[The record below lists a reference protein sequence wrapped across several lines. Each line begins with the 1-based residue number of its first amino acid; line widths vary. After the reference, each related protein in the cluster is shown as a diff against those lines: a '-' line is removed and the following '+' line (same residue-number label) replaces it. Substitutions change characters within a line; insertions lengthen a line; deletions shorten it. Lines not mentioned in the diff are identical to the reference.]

1 MEVEQLSY
9 LPHEIIAVILLRLPV
24 KPLLQF
30 KSVCKRWYSLICD
43 PQFVRM
49 HLNQVFRQRERIMFS
64 SNPFKVVNPVYF
76 MDYDGFY
83 PLERIDFPL
92 IDTVRTGLV
101 YGSCNGLVLIV
112 GYEDSKMLLWNPSM
126 RESREIP
133 PPHWSITDS
142 RPRLYGLGYD
152 SSTDDYKLALFIFE
166 SRFMSSSKNFVF
178 SLKANRWKKKS
189 EICKYQPG
197 NHQIGQAAVV
207 NGALHWVMQERSV
220 HSVTCYNK
228 VVYFDLADE
237 KWKDMLLPDLDMGRR
252 RLTFHLGV
260 LGGCLCVLGV
270 DRTSVNRSAFVWV
283 MKEYGVMESW
293 TNVINFSYNEPSHR
307 IAPFCFT
314 KDGVIVLEIGGEN
327 KLLVVNCERNT
338 IRSVS
343 VRTGYAMPIT
353 NVESLVSVYGGNGS
367 LKRCLKRKK

>member
-1 MEVEQLSY
+1 MR
-9 LPHEIIAVILLRLPV
+9 IV
-24 KPLLQF
+24 K
-30 KSVCKRWYSLICD
+30 CYCGT
-43 PQFVRM
+43 
-49 HLNQVFRQRERIMFS
+49 HLCE
-64 SNPFKVVNPVYF
+64 NPGKF
-76 MDYDGFY
+76 
-83 PLERIDFPL
+83 LPL
-92 IDTVRTGLV
+92 IGQFATPAQ
-101 YGSCNGLVLIV
+101 
-112 GYEDSKMLLWNPSM
+112 GYMVWVM
-126 RESREIP
+126 IP
-133 PPHWSITDS
+133 PLMIISWH
-142 RPRLYGLGYD
+142 Y
-152 SSTDDYKLALFIFE
+152 
-166 SRFMSSSKNFVF
+166 SSSRVGLWVLPRILF
-178 SLKANRWKKKS
+178 SLKANSWKKKS

-197 NHQIGQAAVV
+197 NHQTGQAAVV

-220 HSVTCYNK
+220 HSVTCHNK

-237 KWKDMLLPDLDMGRR
+237 KWKDMLLPDLDTGRR

-314 KDGVIVLEIGGEN
+314 KDDVIVLEIGGEN

-338 IRSVS
+338 IRSVP
-343 VRTGYAMPIT
+343 VRTGYAMPYT
-353 NVESLVSVYGGNGS
+353 TVESLVSVYGGNGS